1 VTATGHHH
9 GEWFG
14 PDKKQLT
21 DKWRS
26 WLTVLAMVED
36 GNEGVFGSPSPTG
49 AFIRIDS
56 AAALSTLSYKPTTR
70 TRKAW
75 ESSDAAIR
83 KIIEKDGI
91 GKHLGWTATPNAL
104 TAHPLSSCRVGDD
117 PATSACDSTHELRG
131 HAGLFVTDGSSVPT
145 ALCVNPS
152 LTIAAL
158 AEQASRHVIKRAA
171 AFGVSVHQ
179 GQTPPPGNGS
189 LGRAPGH

>member
-1 VTATGHHH
+1 
-9 GEWFG
+9 
-14 PDKKQLT
+14 
-21 DKWRS
+21 
-26 WLTVLAMVED
+26 MVED
-36 GNEGVFGSPSPTG
+36 DNEGVFGEPPPSG
-49 AFIRIDS
+49 AFVRIDS
-56 AAALSTLSYKPTTR
+56 AAALSTLSYRATR
-70 TRKAW
+70 RTQKAW
-75 ESSDAAIR
+75 AESDHAVR

-158 AEQASRHVIKRAA
+158 AEQASRHRD
-171 AFGVSVHQ
+171 
-179 GQTPPPGNGS
+179 QTRRGLRRLRPSGS
-189 LGRAPGH
+189 DSPARQRITWPSTRPLRRGTRYCRRDRRRLATMEG